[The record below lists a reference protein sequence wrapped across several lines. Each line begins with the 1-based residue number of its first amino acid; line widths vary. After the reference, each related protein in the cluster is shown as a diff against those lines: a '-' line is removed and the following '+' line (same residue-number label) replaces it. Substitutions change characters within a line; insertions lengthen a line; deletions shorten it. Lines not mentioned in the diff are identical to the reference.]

1 MRDAAS
7 PSLKPDAFSVI
18 PEAAKAALQLGETV
32 LDGLGLRESVA
43 RDLVA
48 ERRLIAQGSAAI
60 KSSPDRMSEVV
71 WPYA

>member
-1 MRDAAS
+1 
-7 PSLKPDAFSVI
+7 VI
-18 PEAAKAALQLGETV
+18 LEAREAALQLGETV
-32 LDGLGLRESVA
+32 LVGSGLPESVA

-48 ERRLIAQGSAAI
+48 ERRLIAQASSAS